1 MALCGGGSATGE
13 IITNKQRAAIENL
26 DELPFVT
33 EVYKRFLHTPDY
45 FYGHSLV
52 AAGGV

>member
-1 MALCGGGSATGE
+1 MS
-13 IITNKQRAAIENL
+13 
-26 DELPFVT
+26 LPFVS

-52 AAGGV
+52 AAGGF